1 MRTGVNVM
9 SVDDN
14 AKLRRANIRLALL
27 LAAAVVGVLALFVWS
42 VTSSGAGS

>member
-1 MRTGVNVM
+1 MRTVVNVM

-27 LAAAVVGVLALFVWS
+27 LAVVVVGVLALFVWS
-42 VTSSGAGS
+42 VSSSAAGS